1 MGVQLVEVAV
11 AGHGDFGSEAAQVVT
26 DEVGDGGM
34 FGRFFRVGQQALASI
49 GQRGI
54 HRTFHGMGIDKA
66 IGYPDK
72 DFGREHHKAV
82 VYPQPV
88 GSTGMVEHLPQ
99 GEVGIDGGSTSVVYQ
114 EGIAAMQVTVYD
126 VESATVLLK
135 AHRMRL
141 PAERNG
147 ARSSGHSLRHVRGF
161 RKGKQQFRRRQTVG
175 FFHQAFLGG
184 IIYQEKER
192 AAFAT
197 KAVHAGDGF
206 LTATKRE
213 GISHFVWF

>member
-1 MGVQLVEVAV
+1 MLGC
-11 AGHGDFGSEAAQVVT
+11 
-26 DEVGDGGM
+26 
-34 FGRFFRVGQQALASI
+34 FFRVGQQAFTGI
-49 GQRGI
+49 RQRSI

-72 DFGREHHKAV
+72 DFGREHHKAI
-82 VYPQPV
+82 VYPQSV

-99 GEVGIDGGSTSVVYQ
+99 GEVGIDEGSTGVVHQ
-114 EGIAAMQVTVYD
+114 EGIAAMQVTVYN

-135 AHRMRL
+135 THRTRL
-141 PAERNG
+141 PTKRAG
-147 ARSSGHSLRHVRGF
+147 MRSGGHSLRHVRGS

-175 FFHQAFLGG
+175 FFHQAFLGD

-192 AAFAT
+192 ATFAA

-213 GISHFVWF
+213 GINHFVWF